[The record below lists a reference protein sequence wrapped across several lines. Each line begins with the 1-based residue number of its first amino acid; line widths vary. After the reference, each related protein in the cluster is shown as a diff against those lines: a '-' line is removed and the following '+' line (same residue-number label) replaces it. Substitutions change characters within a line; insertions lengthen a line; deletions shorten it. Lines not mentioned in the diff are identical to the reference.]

1 MGVYIYSGGLIFERV
16 FASKIWRAYFRKGFF
31 FFFGGG
37 GGGGGGVG
45 LLSEFYGIPDRTGE
59 FSHNWIGAFCA
70 RVNSYNFRKVLT
82 KY

>member
-1 MGVYIYSGGLIFERV
+1 MGEYIYSGGLIFERV

-31 FFFGGG
+31 FFFLGGG
-37 GGGGGGVG
+37 GGG

-59 FSHNWIGAFCA
+59 FSHNWIGAFSA
-70 RVNSYNFRKVLT
+70 RVNSYSFRKVFT